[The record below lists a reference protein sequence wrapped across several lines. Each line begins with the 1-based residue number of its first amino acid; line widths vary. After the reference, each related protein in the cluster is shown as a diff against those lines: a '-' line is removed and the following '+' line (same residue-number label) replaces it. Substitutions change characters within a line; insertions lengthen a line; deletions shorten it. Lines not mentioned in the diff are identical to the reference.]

1 MYNITELDNM
11 AEGDL
16 LKVAGDLGIKK
27 PESIAK
33 QELIYQILDEQ
44 AIAGAA
50 SRAAKHKAKESG
62 QTTPKKGRKKKTV
75 EEIQP
80 QAQDVETPAKV
91 EEDVQESQP
100 KKRRGRPAK
109 KDADTPVVEQPLAEI
124 ESQTVADNADPKTEP
139 AKDYKKQEKKGK
151 NEKTIPLLPLNED
164 ATSSVSQDENQD
176 LEEVGSAEQAVS
188 EKRPDRDFSSFFPR
202 GEGRKFVPRS
212 QEEKEQA
219 RERAQEEARRQAE
232 IAANTPIVLSEPG
245 QPLQP
250 QQPQQGK
257 KKKNKNGQQQNQQPA
272 QHEQINVDSR
282 LHPDQ
287 RYDFHDFLQTQGVLE
302 IEPQGHGFLR
312 SSDYNYMPSPD
323 DVLVSQQQIK
333 NFGLKPG
340 DVVECTIRPPREGEK
355 YFPMTHVLRVNGRSL
370 DFIRDRKPFEHLT
383 PLFPDEKFNLTGGP
397 TTTNI
402 STRVVD
408 MFAPIG
414 KGQRA
419 LIVAPPKTGK
429 TLLLKDIA
437 NAIAENHPE
446 TYIMILLIDERPE
459 EVTDMIR
466 SVNAEVIASTF
477 DEPADRH
484 VRIAGMVLEKAKRMV
499 ECGHDVVVLLDS
511 ITRLARA
518 YNTVAPAS
526 GKILS
531 GGVDAN
537 ALQKPKRFFGAARNI
552 ENGGSL
558 TIIATALTE
567 TSSKM
572 DEVIF
577 EEFKGTGNM
586 ELQLNR
592 QLSNKR
598 IFPAVDIISSS
609 TRRDDLLL
617 RPETLNRMWIL
628 RRFLGDRTPIEAME
642 FIKDRMERTHDND
655 ELLRTMND

>member
-1 MYNITELDNM
+1 MIHLYGDRLYKTYMYNISDLESM
-11 AEGDL
+11 AEGDIK
-16 LKVAGDLGIKK
+16 KVAEELGLKK
-27 PESIAK
+27 IDSTDK
-33 QELIYQILDEQ
+33 QELIYRILDEQ
-44 AIAGAA
+44 AIVGAA
-50 SRAAKHKAKESG
+50 TRAARRREATPDKAE
-62 QTTPKKGRKKKTV
+62 PKKRGRKKKVADAV
-75 EEIQP
+75 E
-80 QAQDVETPAKV
+80 PAEAAAPAAEAAV
-91 EEDVQESQP
+91 APEAAAGAEATAGEPAEAPVGQP
-100 KKRRGRPAK
+100 KRRRGRPSK
-109 KDADTPVVEQPLAEI
+109 KELAERMTSETPAETTEAAPEVKAAQVDEEPVAADAPVAEAEPDDAPAPAEVSAQEQPREM
-124 ESQTVADNADPKTEP
+124 TPRYDFHPK
-139 AKDYKKQEKKGK
+139 G
-151 NEKTIPLLPLNED
+151 
-164 ATSSVSQDENQD
+164 
-176 LEEVGSAEQAVS
+176 
-188 EKRPDRDFSSFFPR
+188 DFSSFFPR

-212 QEEKEQA
+212 QQEKEQPL
-219 RERAQEEARRQAE
+219 RPQPRPQQPVSEA
-232 IAANTPIVLSEPG
+232 PIVLVEPG
-245 QPLQP
+245 QPMP
-250 QQPQQGK
+250 PQQGK
-257 KKKNKNGQQQNQQPA
+257 KKKNKNGQMQQPYA
-272 QHEQINVDSR
+272 DQR
-282 LHPDQ
+282 LQPAQ
-287 RYDFHDFLQTQGVLE
+287 RYDFEDFLQTQGVLD

-312 SSDYNYMPSPD
+312 SSDYNYLPSPD
-323 DVLVSQQQIK
+323 DVLVTQQQIK
-333 NFGLKPG
+333 QYGLKAG
-340 DVVECTIRPPREGEK
+340 DVVEATIRPPKEGEK
-355 YFPMTHVLRVNGRSL
+355 YFPMCRALHVNGRSL
-370 DFIRDRKPFEHLT
+370 EFIRDRKAFEHLT
-383 PLFPDEKFNLTGGP
+383 PLFPDEKFNLTGGA
-397 TTTNI
+397 TTCNI

-459 EVTDMIR
+459 EVTDMRR

-484 VRIAGMVLEKAKRMV
+484 VRIAGIVLEKAKRMV
-499 ECGHDVVVLLDS
+499 ESGHDVVVLLDS

-552 ENGGSL
+552 EGGGSL

-586 ELQLNR
+586 ELQLDR
-592 QLSNKR
+592 RLSNKR
-598 IFPAVDIISSS
+598 IFPAVDIIASS

-642 FIKDRMERTHDND
+642 FIKDRMERTRDND
-655 ELLRTMND
+655 ELLRTMGE